1 MITSIIL
8 GVLIFFYASY
18 SLFRFIQ
25 KSKQGKCAS
34 CSISK
39 SCETKGCSTS
49 LAGTTKNSHLIQR

>member
-1 MITSIIL
+1 MIISIIL
-8 GVLIFFYASY
+8 GALIFFYTSY

-39 SCETKGCSTS
+39 LCEKK
-49 LAGTTKNSHLIQR
+49 LLI